1 MIQYT
6 RSPCIHTSTA
16 VDLILTA
23 VFTSFDS
30 ARVRPYYS
38 CNTRVLSQLFTVL
51 EYARHAHAHISSF
64 SRTSAAAFEPDP
76 PVFYFKNGTAGVAA
90 RFSLFKMALPAW
102 LPLNL
107 FGFRH
112 SYYVLDQIPYHLPS
126 SFF

>member
-1 MIQYT
+1 MLWYWYRQVPGRQYYQGKLPAES
-6 RSPCIHTSTA
+6 REAAC
-16 VDLILTA
+16 
-23 VFTSFDS
+23 
-30 ARVRPYYS
+30 
-38 CNTRVLSQLFTVL
+38 C
-51 EYARHAHAHISSF
+51 F

-112 SYYVLDQIPYHLPS
+112 SYCVLD
-126 SFF
+126 